1 MERKLHSSFANS
13 RPDRDHSRVVGLLNI
28 EKPRERT
35 SHDVVAHI
43 RRLTRIPRVGH
54 AGTLDPQATGVLLIG
69 LGSGTKL
76 TPFLHECPKTYRATL
91 RLGVR
96 TDSHDAAGKIIEVRA
111 VGALDRERVEAVLT
125 GFRGP
130 IEQIPPMYSA
140 LKRHGRRLYDL
151 ARQGLDIERQPRRVE
166 VFDLTLLDLTPVTLN
181 LEVQC
186 SSGTYIRV
194 LADDIGTRLG
204 CGAYL
209 AALVRTAI
217 GPFTLDQALTLDAFD
232 DAVRQGSW
240 STHVIGLTHGMASF
254 PAIVVTAGADQ
265 ALIRGIAP
273 TAAHVLRVEGAFEVG
288 QTVAIK
294 GPDGELLAVGAA
306 SVRASELG
314 TTPPASA
321 IVRLRRV
328 LHHSL

>member
-1 MERKLHSSFANS
+1 
-13 RPDRDHSRVVGLLNI
+13 
-28 EKPRERT
+28 
-35 SHDVVAHI
+35 
-43 RRLTRIPRVGH
+43 
-54 AGTLDPQATGVLLIG
+54 
-69 LGSGTKL
+69 
-76 TPFLHECPKTYRATL
+76 
-91 RLGVR
+91 
-96 TDSHDAAGKIIEVRA
+96 
-111 VGALDRERVEAVLT
+111 
-125 GFRGP
+125 
-130 IEQIPPMYSA
+130 
-140 LKRHGRRLYDL
+140 
-151 ARQGLDIERQPRRVE
+151 
-166 VFDLTLLDLTPVTLN
+166 
-181 LEVQC
+181 
-186 SSGTYIRV
+186 
-194 LADDIGTRLG
+194 
-204 CGAYL
+204 
-209 AALVRTAI
+209 VRTAI

-254 PAIVVTAGADQ
+254 PAIAVTAGADQ

-273 TAAHVLRVEGAFEVG
+273 TATHVLRVEGAFEVG